1 MKLLFV
7 IMIVLAM
14 GCVKVQ
20 AIVYA
25 ILDFMGKIVVLL
37 LFSFP
42 VPHSVSDYC
51 IKDVIFY
58 FYVCDSILL

>member
-1 MKLLFV
+1 
-7 IMIVLAM
+7 M